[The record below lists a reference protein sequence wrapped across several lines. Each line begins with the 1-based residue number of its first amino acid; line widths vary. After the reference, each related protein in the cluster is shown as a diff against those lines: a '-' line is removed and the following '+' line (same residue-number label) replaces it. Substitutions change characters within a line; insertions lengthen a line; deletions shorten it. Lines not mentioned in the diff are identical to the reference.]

1 MRNRPSAEILLT
13 NRNKRIIL
21 QRRDNKPNI
30 TNPGKA
36 TTFGGT
42 IELGETPSKGALREI
57 NEETNLNLNKED
69 LIFVKKYERTKEVDG
84 EDNDLYCFLVEN
96 VDESKLEVYE
106 GQGFEIAN
114 NLEDVLNANPSLFF
128 IRIAR
133 DYFAGEFNNLQK

>member
-1 MRNRPSAEILLT
+1 
-13 NRNKRIIL
+13 
-21 QRRDNKPNI
+21 
-30 TNPGKA
+30 
-36 TTFGGT
+36 
-42 IELGETPSKGALREI
+42 LGETPSKGALREI